1 VSPVAIVSVIGTNMA
16 LPGFLSRAAN
26 ALATEGIN
34 VLGLGQA
41 MRQVNMQFIVRRE
54 DFEPAQTALH
64 REFVE

>member
-1 VSPVAIVSVIGTNMA
+1 
-16 LPGFLSRAAN
+16 AN